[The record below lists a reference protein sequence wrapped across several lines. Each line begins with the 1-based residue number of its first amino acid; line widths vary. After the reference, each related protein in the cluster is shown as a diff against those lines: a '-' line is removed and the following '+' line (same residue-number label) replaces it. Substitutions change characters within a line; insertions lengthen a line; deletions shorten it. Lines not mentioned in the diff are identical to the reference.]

1 VLEANEFVAVTSS
14 ATASLADAVFGATGR
29 TASTN
34 AGNEGLFAAVAVLGT
49 AACFAGVAMA
59 SPAVCTVASAVTV
72 VSTVISAVAAG
83 AVTAVPDV
91 VAAGISAEPFFN
103 SVDVALGAA
112 AAEEATVEEVAVEE
126 VAAMAAAAMASGADL
141 AEADVATA
149 TLAGATAT
157 GIATATAFGVIT
169 RLAPSSCAAADGSV
183 AEVPSE
189 ESFPADFV
197 DPALTLVD
205 FPSGLV
211 MDGAAAGDDTLVLP
225 LELAPALDSAAWLAL
240 APLALFAPPFG
251 AAWSVEAAPRKDPL
265 SLFAELSSAGR
276 CGAARPEGCTG
287 AGNGPC
293 EGAGSLPALAAAL
306 LSTNAAKLSF
316 DCGRSGG
323 RVFCAVVCTDRLA
336 ARSAVTLN
344 KARPFAMNCPLAFS
358 KDRASWTLK

>member
-1 VLEANEFVAVTSS
+1 
-14 ATASLADAVFGATGR
+14 
-29 TASTN
+29 
-34 AGNEGLFAAVAVLGT
+34 
-49 AACFAGVAMA
+49 M
-59 SPAVCTVASAVTV
+59 
-72 VSTVISAVAAG
+72 SAVAAG

-91 VAAGISAEPFFN
+91 VAAGIAAEPSFN
-103 SVDVALGAA
+103 SVDVAPGAA

-126 VAAMAAAAMASGADL
+126 AAVEEVAAMAAAAMASGVEL

-157 GIATATAFGVIT
+157 GIATAIAFGVIT
-169 RLAPSSCAAADGSV
+169 RFAPSSCAAADGSV
-183 AEVPSE
+183 AEAPSE

-197 DPALTLVD
+197 VPALTVAD

-211 MDGAAAGDDTLVLP
+211 VDGALAGGDAVVLP
-225 LELAPALDSAAWLAL
+225 LEPAPALDSVVWLVL
-240 APLALFAPPFG
+240 EPLALFAPPFG
-251 AAWSVEAAPRKDPL
+251 AAWSAEAAPRKDPL

-276 CGAARPEGCTG
+276 CGAARFEGCTG
-287 AGNGPC
+287 AGKGPC

-323 RVFCAVVCTDRLA
+323 RAFCAAVCTDRLA

-344 KARPFAMNCPLAFS
+344 KARPFAMNCPLVFS